1 MNYFFDEQVT
11 KPERLPVTVTAA
23 QEALAAA
30 TVEEIE
36 LGVLWRAVVSQ
47 TRSVTVDG
55 ALPQLIEIEPT
66 TSIISLTRWAPDGAG
81 VVVDVADYV
90 SVSRDPKGTLICA
103 APGKNWPAPL
113 RPIGSFSLVYAA
125 GWEVS
130 ANENLVPASIVLM
143 ISKAVEYRAGGS
155 GFEAIRIGGME
166 MDQSDS
172 YRTDRLPRELTD
184 IARGWFFRPGLFAGR
199 P

>member
-1 MNYFFDEQVT
+1 MNLFFDELIT
-11 KPERLPVTVTAA
+11 KPERLPIAVTAA
-23 QEALAAA
+23 QESLAAA

-55 ALPQLIEIEPT
+55 PLPQLIEIEPT

-125 GWEVS
+125 GWAVS

-155 GFEAIRIGGME
+155 GLEAIRIGPLE

>member
-1 MNYFFDEQVT
+1 MNLFFDQLIA
-11 KPERLPVTVTAA
+11 KPERLPIAVTAA
-23 QEALAAA
+23 QESLAAA

-36 LGVLWRAVVSQ
+36 LGVMWRAIVSQ
-47 TRSVTVDG
+47 TRSITVDG

-113 RPIGSFSLVYAA
+113 RPIGSFSLVYDS
-125 GWEVS
+125 GWTVS
-130 ANENLVPASIVLM
+130 SNENLVPPSVLLM
-143 ISKAVEYRAGGS
+143 VERAIEYRAGGS
-155 GFEAIRIGGME
+155 GLEAIRIGPLE
-166 MDQSDS
+166 MDQAPS

-184 IARGWFFRPGLFAGR
+184 IARAWFFRPGLFTGR

>member
-1 MNYFFDEQVT
+1 MNYFFDELVT

-23 QEALAAA
+23 QEALAGAV
-30 TVEEIE
+30 VEELE
-36 LGVLWRAVVSQ
+36 RSVMWRAIVSQ
-47 TRSVTVDG
+47 TRSITVDG
-55 ALPQLIEIEPT
+55 PLPQLIEIEPT

-125 GWEVS
+125 GWTVS
-130 ANENLVPASIVLM
+130 SNENLVPPSVLLL
-143 ISKAVEYRAGGS
+143 VELAFQFRAGGS
-155 GFEAIRIGGME
+155 GLGDITISGLE
-166 MDQSDS
+166 MKKPDS
-172 YRTDRLPRELTD
+172 YATDRLPPEITS
-184 IARGWFFRPGLFAGR
+184 IAHAHQFRPGLFIGQ